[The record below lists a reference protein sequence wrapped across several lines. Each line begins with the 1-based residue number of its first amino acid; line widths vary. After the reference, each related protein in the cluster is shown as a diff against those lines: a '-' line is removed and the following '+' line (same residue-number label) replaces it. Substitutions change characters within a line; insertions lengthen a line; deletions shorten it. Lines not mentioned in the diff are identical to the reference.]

1 MNFIISSVFRY
12 YRSLEP
18 AQNELENEHRTK
30 LEQLSSQFEE
40 KRLTTFNHWKRIHLK
55 LFLLFSNSMVEDY
68 EKQIQELQQK
78 LSEKDNERS
87 TLSERLHEVEVEL
100 TKTLDDHTST
110 VMKYESLIKERDEL
124 AERHSVQR

>member
-1 MNFIISSVFRY
+1 
-12 YRSLEP
+12 LEP

-78 LSEKDNERS
+78 LSEKDNERNA
-87 TLSERLHEVEVEL
+87 LSERLHEVEVEL